1 MSQQVQA
8 HSASAVTRREFALM
22 TAVAA
27 FPALQAALVEF
38 KVLIV
43 VAHPDDE
50 YAFAASIYRLARELG
65 AFVDQVVITTGGGGY
80 RYSALAEQVYSL
92 PLTDE
97 RIARER
103 LPDIR
108 RRETLAAGKIL
119 GIRKHHFL
127 GQKDGGYTLDPAHAE
142 VEWDHAALHQ
152 RLVQLIRAERYQYV
166 FTLLP
171 TADTHSHHR
180 AATLLAL
187 EAVQSL
193 PDSERPVVLGAEPAA
208 SSEPH
213 RGYTVLPGYPITTA
227 SGEIYEFSRTRRFG
241 FKNALSYTIIVNW
254 VIAEHK
260 SQGLFQT
267 DVGKH
272 DVERFWLLARDNS
285 RESQAARELFRA
297 LHSDA
302 VQRSAYRQDASTPHE

>member
-1 MSQQVQA
+1 MHRQVQA
-8 HSASAVTRREFALM
+8 RSALTVTRREFALM
-22 TAVAA
+22 TAAA
-27 FPALQAALVEF
+27 ALPALQAEPAGL

-50 YAFAASIYRLARELG
+50 YAFAASVYRLARELG
-65 AFVDQVVITTGGGGY
+65 AVVDQVVISDGGGGY

-103 LPDIR
+103 LPEIR

-127 GQKDGGYTLDPAHAE
+127 HQRDGGYASDPACAE
-142 VEWDHAALHQ
+142 VEWDQAAVREFL
-152 RLVQLIRAERYQYV
+152 LQLIRAERYQYV

-171 TADTHSHHR
+171 TTDTHTHHR

-187 EAVQSL
+187 DAVQSF
-193 PDSERPVVLGAEPAA
+193 PASERPVVLAAEAAA

-213 RGYTVLPGYPITTA
+213 REYFALPGYPITAA
-227 SGEIYEFSRTRRFG
+227 SAETYEFSRTRHFG
-241 FKNALSYTIIVNW
+241 FRNALSYTIVVNW

-272 DVERFWLLARDNS
+272 DVERFWLLAQDNS
-285 RESQAARELFRA
+285 RESHAARELFRA
-297 LHSDA
+297 LHSDS
-302 VQRSAYRQDASTPHE
+302 VQRSAYRQDTGTAHE